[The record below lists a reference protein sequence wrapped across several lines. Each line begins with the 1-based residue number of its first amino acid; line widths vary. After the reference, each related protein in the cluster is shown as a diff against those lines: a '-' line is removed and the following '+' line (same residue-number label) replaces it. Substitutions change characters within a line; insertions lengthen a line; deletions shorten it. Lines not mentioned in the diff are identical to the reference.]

1 MFNII
6 FFYVTG
12 GCELAEQL
20 LSSSPDFKGYVF
32 CFIVLF
38 NIYSS
43 YIHIVFIAYMLRSF
57 DFNFYIFCLISI
69 FCLHLPPLVV
79 VDKICVQ
86 TVQIVYI

>member
-1 MFNII
+1 MF
-6 FFYVTG
+6 FV
-12 GCELAEQL
+12 L
-20 LSSSPDFKGYVF
+20 LF
-32 CFIVLF
+32 CL
-38 NIYSS
+38 IYSD
-43 YIHIVFIAYMLRSF
+43 IHIVFVAYMLRSF